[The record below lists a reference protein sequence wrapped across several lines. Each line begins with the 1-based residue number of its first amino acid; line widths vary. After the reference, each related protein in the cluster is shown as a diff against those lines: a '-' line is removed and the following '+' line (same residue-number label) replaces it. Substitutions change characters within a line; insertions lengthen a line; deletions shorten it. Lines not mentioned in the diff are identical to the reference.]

1 MRMKAIC
8 ACLMIIF
15 FTSIPVFAQ
24 GQPPSAED
32 IVSKMQSK
40 LNLTQDQVT
49 AITPIIEKYT
59 SKREELKQ
67 GVEDGTIE
75 RSDMRNQMKQMRED
89 EKQELSQIL
98 SNDQLSQWAKM
109 QAQMHRHSQEGGT
122 NAPPD
127 GPSNHDGDNPPPP
140 QQ

>member
-75 RSDMRNQMKQMRED
+75 HSDMRTQMKQLKED

-98 SNDQLSQWAKM
+98 SADQLSQWEKM
-109 QAQMHRHSQEGGT
+109 LSQMRHSHPEDGNGGSEGT
-122 NAPPD
+122 
-127 GPSNHDGDNPPPP
+127 SNHDGDNSPA